1 MPLTP
6 RQVKGFSYNP
16 NGKSVQILWDT
27 DRIPGFGVRVFE
39 SGKKSFVLW
48 YTTKGRQRLMTLGQY
63 ESGSKP
69 LTLDKARKE
78 AQLVL
83 DSVRAGSDPIGD
95 RERERE
101 AVTLRQFAETYI
113 EQHAKRRKK
122 TWREDRR
129 RLDTYVIPSLGHH
142 KLASVSRADVSRLHN
157 KLGESKPYEANRVLA
172 LISTLFS
179 QAQQLGYLPEQA
191 TNPTRLVKPFPE
203 RSRERYVTAAEMPAV
218 FAAIEQE
225 PNPYVRAAFKLY
237 LFTGL
242 RRAELLGLRWRD
254 VDLAERRL
262 RLPDTKAGRPHTLP
276 LSAPA
281 VEILRELP
289 RMLGNPYVLAGES
302 RGKPLVNVTRPWRRI
317 RARVWLV
324 TNPQE
329 ATKLRA
335 QAESE
340 IRARKSDSKHGS
352 DRESVIEARVL
363 ALADRHSE
371 EDAIRIHDLRRT
383 TGSWLAMAGASLPL
397 IGKVLNHSN
406 ASTTQIYARLA
417 EDAPRAALDA
427 LAEKMIATK
436 Y

>member
-6 RQVKGFSYNP
+6 RQVKDFSFDP
-16 NGKSVQILWDT
+16 NGKSTQVLWDA

-63 ESGSKP
+63 ESGAKP

-78 AQLVL
+78 AQQVL
-83 DSVRAGSDPIGD
+83 NSVRVGGDPIGD
-95 RERERE
+95 RKKERD
-101 AVTLRQFAETYI
+101 AVTVQTFSDTYI

-129 RLDTYVIPSLGHH
+129 RLDSYIIPAFG
-142 KLASVSRADVSRLHN
+142 KYKIASVSRADVARLHN

-172 LISTLFS
+172 LVSTLFA
-179 QAQQLGYLPEQA
+179 QAQAWGYVPESSP
-191 TNPTRLVKPFPE
+191 NPTRFVKLFPE
-203 RSRERYVTAAEMPAV
+203 KSRDRYVTAAEMPAV

-225 PNPYVRAAFKLY
+225 TNPYVRAAFKLY

-242 RRAELLGLRWRD
+242 RRAELLGLRWSD
-254 VDLAERRL
+254 VDLGEGRL
-262 RLPDTKAGRPHTLP
+262 RLAETKAGRPHTLP
-276 LSAPA
+276 LSTPA

-289 RMLGNPYVLAGES
+289 RMLGNPYVLAGET

-317 RARVWLV
+317 RARVWISV
-324 TNPQE
+324 NPQE
-329 ATKLRA
+329 ADKLRG
-335 QAESE
+335 QAEAE
-340 IRARKSDSKHGS
+340 IKSRKSDRKHAS
-352 DRESVIEARVL
+352 DRESVVDARVL
-363 ALADRHSE
+363 ALADKQS

-383 TGSWLAMAGASLPL
+383 TGSWIAMAGASLPL

-427 LAEKMIATK
+427 LAEKMIAAK